1 MSAVGS
7 DMRAGWRP
15 ACGAMGG
22 KEPQSITGC
31 PHERARRTFPGSL
44 VDASLECRMATA
56 RSQRPHRD
64 FLNIGDFSPAETF
77 ALLALAERMRAGA
90 YDARP
95 LAGKALAMIFMKSST
110 RTRVSFEVGAT
121 QLGGTAHFLSPRD
134 VQIGRG
140 EPIADTARVLDRYV
154 HGIMIR
160 TFAHAD
166 AVTLAEYAGV
176 PVINGLTDLSHP
188 CQVLADVLTMRQ
200 HLGEIRGRTV
210 AWIGD
215 GNNMANSWIEAAAH
229 LGFALRLACPEGY
242 DPDAGMLADAR
253 AKGGDVTIV
262 RDPMAAAS
270 GADVVT
276 TDVWAS
282 MGQEEEQV
290 LRVRAFAGYQV
301 DETMM
306 ARAARHAIFLHCLP
320 AHRGEEVSAGVIDGP
335 QSVVWD
341 EAENRLHIQK
351 AIMAA
356 LMGGESLST
365 P

>member
-1 MSAVGS
+1 MPKAPRVH
-7 DMRAGWRP
+7 A
-15 ACGAMGG
+15 A
-22 KEPQSITGC
+22 
-31 PHERARRTFPGSL
+31 
-44 VDASLECRMATA
+44 
-56 RSQRPHRD
+56 HRD
-64 FLNIGDFSPAETF
+64 FLNISDFTAAETF
-77 ALLALAERMRAGA
+77 ALFELAERMRAGA
-90 YDARP
+90 YDRRP

-140 EPIADTARVLDRYV
+140 EPIEDTARVLDRYV

-166 AVTLAEYAGV
+166 AVTLAKFGGV

-188 CQVLADVLTMRQ
+188 CQILADLLTMRQ

-229 LGFALRLACPEGY
+229 LGFSLRLACPEGY
-242 DPDAGMLADAR
+242 DPDAAFLDAAR
-253 AKGGDVTIV
+253 DAGGDVRLT
-262 RDPMAAAS
+262 RDPREAAE

-282 MGQEEEQV
+282 MGQETEQE
-290 LRVRAFAGYQV
+290 RRERAFEGFQV
-301 DETMM
+301 DDSMM
-306 ARAARHAIFLHCLP
+306 ERASDDAIFLHCLP
-320 AHRGEEVSAGVIDGP
+320 AHRGEEVAASVIDGP

-351 AIMAA
+351 AIMAV
-356 LMGGESLST
+356 LMGGEPL
-365 P
+365 